1 MAATIAFYNQGD
13 RAALAAWNGGEGQ
26 NTSSYKGKVGV
37 YTNEMP
43 PLTPRTLATHKLA
56 GNINRTGMPW
66 MWGSSHAT
74 LQGPVHFR
82 EDGHLDTPWGV
93 GSWGEV
99 PSVWRNDSLHAIVDN
114 ETYLIMFLSE
124 KWAFVAVRCSD
135 EQVSYGRLLANPIPE
150 RRLVW

>member
-1 MAATIAFYNQGD
+1 MAYGITFYNQGD
-13 RAALAAWNGGEGQ
+13 RAALAAWNDEGQ
-26 NTSSYKGKVGV
+26 NTSNCKGWLEC
-37 YTNEMP
+37 T
-43 PLTPRTLATHKLA
+43 RTKCRPSRLAHSRPTSLLATS
-56 GNINRTGMPW
+56 ITGMPW
-66 MWGSSHAT
+66 MWGNHGH

>member
-26 NTSSYKGKVGV
+26 NTSSCKGKVGV

-124 KWAFVAVRCSD
+124 KWAFVAVNRSG
-135 EQVSYGRLLANPIPE
+135 VRGRGAP
-150 RRLVW
+150 RRRSPAAPR